1 MKRETKNAITIY
13 TALIMLAF
21 GIIMATA
28 GFIVSPLGEI
38 HSSVLWIVAQCL
50 IYTGSVLGVSAYAH
64 GKITEI
70 NDELINQRNQI
81 NNFTR
86 KTPNNATTSD
96 VTSEDI

>member
-1 MKRETKNAITIY
+1 MKRETKNTLTIY
-13 TALIMLAF
+13 TALVMLAF

-50 IYTGSVLGVSAYAH
+50 IYAGSVLGVSAYAH

-81 NNFTR
+81 NEFTQ

-96 VTSEDI
+96 VTSEYI